1 MDDLREKLC
10 SAILEAGN
18 IGDADSYRYKM
29 ADAALAVFK
38 EWLVSDEG
46 VNLIKYVMR
55 KVALE
60 MLAKDTDT

>member
-1 MDDLREKLC
+1 MDELREKLC
-10 SAILEAGN
+10 SAI
-18 IGDADSYRYKM
+18 GDSTRVD
-29 ADAALAVFK
+29 DVLAVFK